1 MQTPSG
7 GGDIVEL
14 DVEAKFDEI
23 LWKLNEMDKKLD
35 HIEQLM
41 R

>member
-1 MQTPSG
+1 
-7 GGDIVEL
+7 VEL